1 MRLTLQYALLPV
13 LVILGACALPGAL
26 YAASDSSMNLQA
38 GVSSAPS
45 SLSSLQNVPKEQGG
59 EDDDDDDDEDDEM
72 GLPFDIRKEAQ
83 KEAAVSYGAR
93 GGLAFRTYQIRQE
106 IQLRAPYL
114 DKVYNFGELLI
125 PAPSGFLIEPPI
137 ISEVENAMIID
148 TGGQE
153 AAISDRI
160 YNIIANAK
168 IVSNPR
174 TWREYLEREW
184 GEVEMPPDI
193 LRPNNEEERKEW
205 VKQVQIGWEQ
215 GLAQANE
222 IFEEDLHRLQAD
234 FQGMVRFRM
243 LLSQGMISAPYALQ
257 VDRGVTGGGDEM
269 RVGDRAVEITSSPG
283 LISEYDKWQPA
294 NR

>member
-1 MRLTLQYALLPV
+1 MPGLAL
-13 LVILGACALPGAL
+13 
-26 YAASDSSMNLQA
+26 ASNDSGGFTTLQA
-38 GVSSAPS
+38 GVSSAPAPMT
-45 SLSSLQNVPKEQGG
+45 SLQGIPKENKVTDDG
-59 EDDDDDDDEDDEM
+59 EES

-114 DKVYNFGELLI
+114 DKVYNFSELLI
-125 PAPSGFLIEPPI
+125 PAPSGLLIEPPI

-148 TGGQE
+148 NGGQQ
-153 AAISDRI
+153 AAVSDRI

-168 IVSNPR
+168 IVSTPR
-174 TWREYLEREW
+174 SWREYLEREW
-184 GEVEMPPDI
+184 GDVETPPDI
-193 LRPNNEEERKEW
+193 LRPNNDEERAAWNKN
-205 VKQVQIGWEQ
+205 VAIGWEQ
-215 GLAQANE
+215 GTAQANE
-222 IFEEDLHRLQAD
+222 IFEEDLNRLQAD

-257 VDRGVTGGGDEM
+257 TDRGVTGGGDEM
-269 RVGDRAVEITSSPG
+269 RVGDRAVEITNSPG

>member
-1 MRLTLQYALLPV
+1 MNTYKAFIIAALALMA
-13 LVILGACALPGAL
+13 GASSV
-26 YAASDSSMNLQA
+26 YAAVDSAGGNLQA
-38 GVSSAPS
+38 GVSSSPPP
-45 SLSSLQNVPKEQGG
+45 LSSLQNVPKEMK
-59 EDDDDDDDEDDEM
+59 EEDEDEEET

-83 KEAAVSYGAR
+83 KEAAISYGAR
-93 GGLAFRTYQIRQE
+93 GGLSFRTYQIRQE

-114 DKVYNFGELLI
+114 DKVYNFNELLI

-148 TGGQE
+148 NGGQE

-168 IVSNPR
+168 IVSVPR

-184 GEVEMPPDI
+184 GDVEMPPDI
-193 LRPNNEEERKEW
+193 LRPNNDDERRDW
-205 VKQVQIGWEQ
+205 AKQVEIGWAQ
-215 GLAQANE
+215 GVAQADE
-222 IFEEDLHRLQAD
+222 IFEEDLNRLQAD

-243 LLSQGMISAPYALQ
+243 LLSQGMVSPPYALQ

-269 RVGDRAVEITSSPG
+269 RVGDRAVEITSTPG
-283 LISEYDKWQPA
+283 LISEHDKWQPA

>member
-1 MRLTLQYALLPV
+1 MTALALLAGGT
-13 LVILGACALPGAL
+13 LTW
-26 YAASDSSMNLQA
+26 AASDSGGNSDLQA
-38 GVSSAPS
+38 GVGSSPPALD
-45 SLSSLQNVPKEQGG
+45 SLKNVPKEMKTEE
-59 EDDDDDDDEDDEM
+59 EDEI

-114 DKVYNFGELLI
+114 DKVYNFNELLI

-148 TGGQE
+148 RGGQE

-168 IVSNPR
+168 IVSVPR

-184 GEVEMPPDI
+184 GDVEMPPDI
-193 LRPNNEEERKEW
+193 LRPNNDEERAEW
-205 VKQVQIGWEQ
+205 KKQVEIGWAQ

-222 IFEEDLHRLQAD
+222 IFEEDLNRLQAD

-243 LLSQGMISAPYALQ
+243 LLSQGMISPPYALQ